1 MKIKFILKFIL
12 LLLVFLIIV
21 IIIANLWVEKS
32 TESKTYN
39 SVVEIPKN
47 RVGLLLGTS
56 KFTSNGHENIFFKNR
71 ILAAVQLFKAKK
83 VEYIIVSGD
92 NHIKGYNEP
101 EQMQQSLMK
110 LGIPKERIIL
120 DFAGF
125 RTLDSVVRAKSIF
138 GQTQLT
144 VISQKFHN
152 QRAIFISK
160 YKGIDAI
167 GYNAKDV
174 SLKWSYRT
182 MLREKL
188 ARVKVI
194 FDLVFGVDPK
204 FLGEKIEIG

>member
-1 MKIKFILKFIL
+1 
-12 LLLVFLIIV
+12 
-21 IIIANLWVEKS
+21 
-32 TESKTYN
+32 
-39 SVVEIPKN
+39 
-47 RVGLLLGTS
+47 
-56 KFTSNGHENIFFKNR
+56 
-71 ILAAVQLFKAKK
+71 

-101 EQMQQSLMK
+101 EQMQLSLMK

-182 MLREKL
+182 MIREKL